1 MIKYSQENTAS
12 RTSVL
17 YDTFLSVDFSK
28 ASANLA
34 PQYSPNSLNMIRD
47 EYGKI
52 RRRMG
57 YYEILDLREDTA
69 EPSVSSPEQNYTVWG
84 LTRYRSEMIVHC
96 GTGLYRVTESDGETQ
111 TELIYS
117 GLAAGHSWFY
127 QAGES
132 LYILDGADFFIYDGE
147 TAKRVEGR
155 TPILGLGGTPAG
167 SATLYE
173 QINFLTNKWEQH
185 FTGDGSSREYQLLL
199 GDLDET
205 PVKAVVEKLQDGEL
219 IEQELVENTDFTVDR
234 VAGVVTFNTAPPSPP
249 VANEDNVFITA
260 SKDRSEKRALVL
272 GCRAMKPFGIN
283 GSENQIFLGGNPQ
296 APNLIFWS
304 DIADPTFWGEYQ
316 YAELGQDNSAVMS
329 FSTLN
334 TQLIAHKD
342 PASGQNY
349 LCSVYAEDHNGALIP
364 QVRIDKVVGGS
375 GCVCR
380 YGSAQFGEPLF
391 VTQLGVQAITT
402 RDIAGYE
409 IETLRG
415 DRINRQLI
423 AEPRLSEAVG
433 CVYKYFYLLAVPGE
447 SGSVY
452 VLDRLNP
459 TGEGNVLGNAY
470 QYNAFYW
477 DHVPARCWMVD
488 AGELYF
494 GTEDGRVMKFY
505 TDEAASASYN
515 DNGEAYE
522 WLWELPEYVGNR
534 FYNNKAIK
542 YLALRAKAYL
552 RAYVVIDV
560 QVDGLW
566 YEVLRDNVSFG
577 FLDLNDLDLNNLNL
591 STDRTPKKTTQKYSR
606 RRLDKFA
613 FRIRG
618 DTVARNAVG
627 EPFGLYSFAFEVKE
641 RGKHKG

>member
-1 MIKYSQENTAS
+1 MINYPAAS
-12 RTSVL
+12 PTPRTSVL

-57 YYEILDLREDTA
+57 YHEAFLVREEVQGEDR
-69 EPSVSSPEQNYTVWG
+69 TVRG
-84 LTRYRSEMIVHC
+84 IAKYSGQFIVHC
-96 GTGLYRVTESDGETQ
+96 GNKLYKTDVSGDTPVT
-111 TELIYS
+111 TELYT
-117 GLAAGHSWFY
+117 GMAGNNTQFY
-127 QAGES
+127 QAAGK
-132 LYILDGADFFIYDGE
+132 LYILDGANCLVYDGE
-147 TAKRVEGR
+147 SAAPVSGRVPLIMIAGS
-155 TPILGLGGTPAG
+155 PNGGGTQ
-167 SATLYE
+167 YE
-173 QINFLTNKWEQH
+173 QVNLLSDKWRQL
-185 FTGDGSSREYQLLL
+185 FTGDGTTKDYQLAF
-199 GDLDET
+199 GDLDDT
-205 PVKAVVEKLQDGEL
+205 PLLVRRAKLQDGVVVWETL
-219 IEQELVENTDFTVDR
+219 TETTDYTVDR
-234 VAGVVTFNTAPPSPP
+234 VLGKVSFKTAPSEP
-249 VANEDNVFITA
+249 VFAQEDNIDITA
-260 SKDRSEKRALVL
+260 SKDRSAQRSRVF
-272 GCRAMKPFGIN
+272 GCRIMKPFGIN
-283 GSENQIFLGGNPQ
+283 GRENQIFLGGNPSF
-296 APNLIFWS
+296 PNQIFWS
-304 DIADPTFWGEYQ
+304 GIDDPSFFGDLQ
-316 YAELGQDNSAVMS
+316 YAVLGQDNSAVMS
-329 FSTLN
+329 FSALN

-342 PASGQNY
+342 PVSGQNY
-349 LCSVYAEDHNGALIP
+349 LCSVYAETINGLITP
-364 QVRIDKVVGGS
+364 QIRVDKVVGGS
-375 GCVCR
+375 GCVSR

-415 DRINRQLI
+415 DRINRRLI
-423 AEPRLSEAVG
+423 AEPRLAEAVG

-477 DHVPARCWMVD
+477 DHVPARCWLVD
-488 AGELYF
+488 GGELYF

-505 TDEAASASYN
+505 TDEAASGSYN
-515 DNGEAYE
+515 DNDEAYE